1 MWLMRLMFEKFSRFF
16 CAQNKLPARFTAKI
30 GRLLVSVSSL
40 IVLAGCGFTPLYGNS
55 GSSLGP
61 IVVSQIDTRIG
72 YFLHQKLEAHT
83 VLERGTTAPR
93 TLKVVLRKEYRDTN
107 LRNDGFRTRIQMVVH
122 AHYELSG
129 ASDKI
134 EGDVTTTIG
143 YDGGA
148 DATSEIALSA
158 DAEER
163 AANQLADKIWVELLN
178 RARQ

>member
-1 MWLMRLMFEKFSRFF
+1 MWLMRLVFEKFSLFICALNRFRTLF
-16 CAQNKLPARFTAKI
+16 STKA
-30 GRLLVSVSSL
+30 GRLSACACSL
-40 IVLAGCGFTPLYGNS
+40 LVLAGCGLTPLYSNS

-83 VLERGTTAPR
+83 ALERGATSPR
-93 TLKVVLRKEYRDTN
+93 TLKVGLTKEYRDTN
-107 LRNDGFRTRIQMVVH
+107 LRSDGFRTRIQMVVH

-129 ASDKI
+129 TSDKV

-148 DATSEIALSA
+148 DANSEIALSA